1 MTNKFVEGIRIVSL
15 APSVTSILLELG
27 AGRELVGVSR
37 WCKDVADVGSRP
49 TVGDCWKLDIR
60 EVMKL
65 RPTLLIGSVPF
76 AAEAVAK
83 ILEQPVAFLAI
94 NPRSLADIEND
105 VLTLGQLANRG
116 PAARRLIRRMRGT
129 FDGVA
134 RRARRFGRRLRP
146 RIYCEAW
153 PNPRISSPPWVAELV
168 EIAGGRMVVQAGA
181 RVRDQEV
188 ARAKPD
194 IIILA
199 WAAAG
204 DRAKAETALRNTA
217 WLRVPA
223 VKNRRVIVIRDELLN
238 TPGPPLMRGALELS
252 RVIREWHGNHS
263 LCSTELPQI

>member
-1 MTNKFVEGIRIVSL
+1 MARKTSDRMRIVSL

-105 VLTLGQLANRG
+105 VQALGRLVGRG
-116 PAARRLIRRMRGT
+116 
-129 FDGVA
+129 
-134 RRARRFGRRLRP
+134 RRFGQRSRP

-153 PNPRISSPPWVAELV
+153 PNPRISSPPWVAQLV
-168 EIAGGRMVVQAGA
+168 EMAGGRMAVKAGT
-181 RVRDQEV
+181 RVSDAEV

-199 WAAAG
+199 WTSAG
-204 DRAKAETALRNTA
+204 DRAKVDTALGNPA
-217 WLRVPA
+217 WSDLPA
-223 VKNRRVIVIRDELLN
+223 VNNRRVVVIRDELLN
-238 TPGPPLMRGALELS
+238 TPGPPLMRGALELG
-252 RVIREWHGNHS
+252 RVIREWRDN
-263 LCSTELPQI
+263 C

>member
-1 MTNKFVEGIRIVSL
+1 MARKTSDRMRIVSL

-94 NPRSLADIEND
+94 SPRSLADILND
-105 VLTLGQLANRG
+105 VQVLGRLVGRG
-116 PAARRLIRRMRGT
+116 RNAERLIRRLRGT

-134 RRARRFGRRLRP
+134 RRARRFDRRSRP

-153 PNPRISSPPWVAELV
+153 PNPRISSPPWVAQLL

-181 RVRDQEV
+181 RVSDQEV
-188 ARAKPD
+188 ARAEPD

-199 WAAAG
+199 WAASG
-204 DRAKAETALRNTA
+204 DRAKAETALRNPA
-217 WLRVPA
+217 WQRVPA
-223 VKNRRVIVIRDELLN
+223 VKNGRVIVIRDELLN
-238 TPGPPLMRGALELS
+238 TPGPPLMRGAAELS
-252 RVIREWHGNHS
+252 RVIREWQGNH
-263 LCSTELPQI
+263 

>member
-1 MTNKFVEGIRIVSL
+1 MARKTSDRMRIVSL

-105 VLTLGQLANRG
+105 VQALGRLVGRRRSAE
-116 PAARRLIRRMRGT
+116 RLIRRLRGT
-129 FDGVA
+129 FDGVS
-134 RRARRFGRRLRP
+134 RRARRFGQRARP

-153 PNPRISSPPWVAELV
+153 PNPRISSPPWVAQLV
-168 EIAGGRMVVQAGA
+168 EIAGGRMAVKAGT
-181 RVRDQEV
+181 RVSDAEV

-199 WAAAG
+199 WTSAG
-204 DRAKAETALRNTA
+204 DRAKVDTALGNPA
-217 WLRVPA
+217 WSDLPA
-223 VKNRRVIVIRDELLN
+223 VNNGRVVVIRDELLN
-238 TPGPPLMRGALELS
+238 TPGPPLMRGALELG
-252 RVIREWHGNHS
+252 RVIREWREH
-263 LCSTELPQI
+263 C